1 MAVNG
6 IDNSGA
12 FAFLNAGVSEKEVKD
27 NGELATEDFLAL
39 MTTQLKNQDP
49 LEPMDNGEF
58 LAQIAQFATVSGIG
72 DLNDSFEGFSTSMQ
86 SEQAIQGSTLVG
98 RSVLVPSSIGIMTAE
113 EGMKGQINVAA
124 PVADLKVSVYNEAG
138 VQVRTLEIGGAEGFT
153 DFTWDGFD
161 DNGEAL
167 SPGVYQF
174 RASGTIDGD
183 NTAFATGTIAKVE
196 SVIIG
201 NGSQGLIMNLGG
213 IGSVPFSEVVEIT

>member
-12 FAFLNAGVSEKEVKD
+12 FAFLNVGASEKEVKD

-113 EGMKGQINVAA
+113 EGMKGQINVAE
-124 PVADLKVSVYNEAG
+124 PVSDLKVSVYNEAG
-138 VQVRTLEIGGAEGFT
+138 VQVRTIEIGGAKGFT